1 MSMKNRIKN
10 IAFICGISLLALT
23 TSCSDVDDEIKSVTY
38 SRLFSPT
45 DVQARVQNKT
55 NVRLSW
61 EEVNGADAYTIELF
75 ANDNLEFAGTPAA
88 TYNDITEN
96 PYTITGLMGETQ
108 YSVRIKAIGQN
119 IVESKWSGVSFET
132 EAEQI
137 LQSIAEDDLKATEVT
152 LRWPAGQTATEI
164 ILTPGDISHSVT
176 ADEISA
182 GAATISGLSSE
193 TEYTAKLMNGT
204 KTRGSIKFTTL
215 IDFGDAIPVNEG
227 DDLKSLLDEAKEGD
241 SFILV
246 SGEFNIE
253 NYVLTKSVKI
263 AGLKPSSKPIINGR
277 FTVASDIAS
286 LTLSNI
292 IFDGKKTIDNILELT
307 AEQGKLSTLNIDGC
321 EIRNMAKH
329 IIYNNKKGTFGNITI
344 NNSIIDGIA
353 NDAGDGFDLRGGAL
367 TSLTVSNTT
376 ISNGIRSLVR
386 CQVVADVTFEYCTF
400 YNICTNDDSNNTGLF
415 RVEKSGSKLIINNC
429 LAANI
434 GLANPTNANS
444 GTWGRADKLKADEDI
459 KNIFYFNSPNLWTNS
474 HKADF
479 ASFATEADPGFK
491 DAANGDFSISNEDM
505 IDKKIGDPRWIK

>member
-1 MSMKNRIKN
+1 MNMKNRIKYLT
-10 IAFICGISLLALT
+10 FICGISLLTLT

-61 EEVNGADAYTIELF
+61 KEVSGAETYTIELF
-75 ANDNLEFAGTPAA
+75 ANDNLEFTGIPVA
-88 TYNDITEN
+88 TYNDITDN
-96 PYTITGLMGETQ
+96 PYTIIGLMGETQ
-108 YSVRIKAIGQN
+108 YSARIKAVGQD
-119 IVESKWSGVSFET
+119 ITESKWSGVAFET

-137 LQSIAEDDLKATEVT
+137 LQSIAEDDLKATSVT
-152 LRWPAGQTATEI
+152 LRWPAGQSATEI
-164 ILTPGDISHSVT
+164 ILTPGDITHTVT

-204 KTRGSIKFTTL
+204 KTRGTIKFTTL
-215 IDFGDAIPVNEG
+215 IDFGGATPVNEG
-227 DDLKSLLDEAKEGD
+227 DDLKALLDNAEDGA

-263 AGLKPSSKPIINGR
+263 AGLKPSAKPTINGR
-277 FTVASDIAS
+277 FTVASNVTS

-292 IFDGKKTIDNILELT
+292 IFDGKKTSDNILELT
-307 AEQGKLSTLNIDGC
+307 DEKANLGALNIDGC
-321 EIRNMAKH
+321 EIRNMTKH
-329 IIYNNKKGTFGNITI
+329 IIYNNKKGTFGTITI

-353 NDAGDGFDLRGGAL
+353 NDAGDGFDLRGGTL

-386 CQVVADVTFEYCTF
+386 CQVVANVTFEYCTF
-400 YNICTNDDSNNTGLF
+400 YNICTTDDSNNTGLF
-415 RVEKSGSKLIINNC
+415 RVEKAGSRLVINNC

-444 GTWGRADKLKADEDI
+444 GTWGRADKLKADEEV
-459 KNIFYFNSPNLWTNS
+459 KNIFYFKSPNLWTNS
-474 HKADF
+474 HKADY

-491 DAANGDFSISNEDM
+491 DAANGDFTISNEDM
-505 IDKKIGDPRWIK
+505 IDKKVGDPRWLK

>member
-1 MSMKNRIKN
+1 MKNRIKY
-10 IAFICGISLLALT
+10 IAFICGMSLLTLT
-23 TSCSDVDDEIKSVTY
+23 ASCSDPDDEIKSVAY

-45 DVQARVQNKT
+45 DVQAKVQNKT

-61 EEVNGADAYTIELF
+61 KEVNDAESYTIELF
-75 ANDNLEFAGTPAA
+75 ANDNMEFAGTPVA

-96 PYTITGLMGETQ
+96 PYTITGLMGETL
-108 YSVRIKAIGQN
+108 YSARIKATGQN
-119 IVESKWSGVSFET
+119 IAESKWTGVSFET

-137 LQSIAEDDLKATEVT
+137 FQNVAEDDLKATEVT
-152 LRWPAGQTATEI
+152 LRWTAGQTATEI

-176 ADEISA
+176 AEEISA
-182 GAATISGLSSE
+182 GAATISGLTSE

-204 KTRGSIKFTTL
+204 KIRGSIKFTTL
-215 IDFGDAIPVNEG
+215 IDFGDATPVNEG
-227 DDLKSLLDEAKEGD
+227 DDLTSLLDEAKEGD

-277 FTVASDIAS
+277 FTVASKVAS

-307 AEQGKLSTLNIDGC
+307 DEKGNLDALNIDGC
-321 EIRNMAKH
+321 EIRNMTKH
-329 IIYNNKKGTFGNITI
+329 IIYNNKKGTFGTITI

-386 CQVVADVTFEYCTF
+386 CQVAANVTFENCTF
-400 YNICTNDDSNNTGLF
+400 YNICTTDDSNNTGLF
-415 RVEKSGSKLIINNC
+415 RVEKSGSKLIIYNC
-429 LAANI
+429 LVVNI

-459 KNIFYFNSPNLWTNS
+459 KNIFYFNSPNLWSNS
-474 HKADF
+474 HKTDF
-479 ASFATEADPGFK
+479 TSFAIEADPGFK
-491 DAANGDFSISNEDM
+491 DAVNGDFTISNEDM